1 MTMHIGEKLRLRRE
15 GRQLSLGDLAE
26 STKIQRRYLQA
37 IESGEWDETPGGVF
51 LKGYLRT
58 FAEAVGFDPEKA
70 VAEFQA
76 ETGADPG
83 MESAEAANEAA
94 RAVVERLAADQG
106 VTARRSAK
114 FGWIA
119 AATATAVVL
128 VVVGLA
134 WFGLGRPSSPQT
146 ASAPA
151 DAPAV
156 PDRDRVATV
165 PPAPQPAEE
174 LERPSPTS
182 APIGAVES
190 PAPPATSQ
198 PIEKIDSPPLP
209 EPSPPAE
216 RPAPEEETA
225 AAHSAGLRVDES
237 GVGTDVVN
245 RTLVGRGDRFREGDS
260 VWFWTRLV
268 GGKPGDVIRH
278 VWLHDGATLSVVEL
292 RVGAAHWRTQSRRT
306 LTRGAAGRWAVEAR
320 DAANRVL
327 AREEFSVER

>member
-1 MTMHIGEKLRLRRE
+1 MMHIGEKLRLRRE

-76 ETGADPG
+76 ESGTVPEA
-83 MESAEAANEAA
+83 ESAEAASQAA

-106 VTARRSAK
+106 VSARRSAN

-128 VVVGLA
+128 VVVGFA
-134 WFGLGRPSSPQT
+134 WFGLGRPTSPQT

-156 PDRDRVATV
+156 PARDRVTTV
-165 PPAPQPAEE
+165 PPVPKPAEVQ
-174 LERPSPTS
+174 ERPSPKS
-182 APIGAVES
+182 APIDAVES
-190 PAPPATSQ
+190 PVPPATSQ
-198 PIEKIDSPPLP
+198 PVAVESPPPP
-209 EPSPPAE
+209 EPSPPTE
-216 RPAPEEETA
+216 RPASEA
-225 AAHSAGLRVDES
+225 AAATAQSAGLRVDES

-245 RTLVGRGDRFREGDS
+245 RTLVGRGDRFREGES
-260 VWFWTRLV
+260 VWFWTRIV

-278 VWLHDGATLSVVEL
+278 VWTHDGTTLSVVEL
-292 RVGAAHWRTQSRRT
+292 RVGAANWRTQSRRT
-306 LTRGAAGRWAVEAR
+306 LTLGAAGRWAVEAR

-327 AREEFSVER
+327 AREEFTCVER